1 MKMKLTR
8 RQFGYMAIAGTATTA
23 LGVLAN
29 RTSAQTSLIIY
40 GARPERRFGRIVVQS
55 LNVATGEI
63 QDIATTSFEAG
74 EQLSGFTNLSD
85 GTFVLAISPVS
96 GGRRERNA
104 TRLAFVG
111 GASARPPVTVTGL
124 NRQQKIDSL
133 LAANDGSLLAL
144 ASRRNSRPPVAL
156 VSISPDTGQVISTN
170 RINLPQTDRFSTLAQ
185 CPNGTIYSIVTS
197 RTGET
202 SLVQL
207 SLAQGRPIVGS
218 QLKFDSTAWNSGLF
232 DLACSPAEQLVALGA
247 PRYDPLN
254 KLYSLNPSNG
264 EMNLIRAWQVT
275 KITIPRGV

>member
-8 RQFGYMAIAGTATTA
+8 RQFGYLAIAGTATTA
-23 LGVLAN
+23 LGVLAK

-63 QDIATTSFEAG
+63 EDIATTSFEAG
-74 EQLSGFTNLSD
+74 EQLSGFTSLSD
-85 GTFVLAISPVS
+85 GTFVLAITPVS

-111 GASARPPVTVTGL
+111 GASAKPPVTVTGL

-144 ASRRNSRPPVAL
+144 VSRRNGRPPVTLA
-156 VSISPDTGQVISTN
+156 SISPDTGQVISTN

-197 RTGET
+197 RRGET

-218 QLKFDSTAWNSGLF
+218 QLQFNSTPWNSGLF
-232 DLACSPAEQLVALGA
+232 ALACSPAEQLVALGA

-264 EMNLIRAWQVT
+264 EMTLIRAWQVT